1 MQLTQLF
8 KVFLISMV
16 PLIEQRGAIPV
27 GVIGYHLNPWLV
39 FGASL
44 LGSFVPAPFIYFGFN
59 KIFGL
64 MKKFKQLDWFT
75 KFVENKVQKGS
86 KKLEKY
92 KEVGLITFVGIPLP
106 TTGLWTGTAIAA
118 FMGLDFKKSMWCVFL
133 GGVISAV
140 IITIVSVVAPAILG
154 LHA

>member
-1 MQLTQLF
+1 MMMNIL
-8 KVFLISMV
+8 KVILLSMV
-16 PLIEQRGAIPV
+16 PLVEQRGAIPL
-27 GVIGYHLNPWLV
+27 GIIGYHLNTFLV
-39 FGASL
+39 FFASL
-44 LGSFVPAPFIYFGFN
+44 LGSFLPAPIVYLSFN
-59 KIFGL
+59 KIFEV

-75 KFVENKVQKGS
+75 KFVEKKVQSGS

-140 IITIVSVVAPAILG
+140 IITIVSVVAPAVLG
-154 LHA
+154 LHI